1 VGRPPIPLY
10 RPSAIGHELANVRDA
25 LARGRLAGDGHYTRR
40 AEAML
45 GEALGGARVLLTTSG
60 THALEMAALLLGLE
74 PGDDVVVPAF
84 TFVST
89 ANAFVLRG
97 ARPIF
102 ADIRPDTLNLDER
115 LLPAVTTA
123 RARAIVPMHY
133 AGVACDMDAIAAFAR
148 ARGLAV
154 VEDDAHGLFGAWRG
168 RPLGTCGALAALSF
182 HETKNVTCGEGGALV
197 VGDPALVER
206 ALIVREKGTDRSRFV
221 RGEVDKYQWV
231 DVGSSYVLSDLLA
244 AFLCG
249 QLEARVAIQARRRV
263 LWERYRDELAAWAQ
277 RRGAQLPVIPLDC
290 SSAWHLFHLVLPSR
304 ADREA
309 LAAHL
314 ADHGVQAAFHYPPLH
329 LSPMGQRYGGRSG
342 QCPVAERI
350 AECLLR
356 LPFFTALTDDE
367 QGRVIDAV
375 CAF

>member
-1 VGRPPIPLY
+1 VGRSPIPLH
-10 RPSAIGHELANVRDA
+10 RPAAIGHELANLHDA
-25 LARGRLAGDGHYTRR
+25 LLRGRLAGDGHYTKR

-45 GEALGGARVLLTTSG
+45 GDALGGARVLLTTSG
-60 THALEMAALLLGLE
+60 THALEMAALLLGIE
-74 PGDDVVVPAF
+74 PGDEVVVPTF

-89 ANAFVLRG
+89 ANAFVLAG

-102 ADIRPDTLNLDER
+102 ADIRADTLNLDER

-123 RARAIVPMHY
+123 RTRAIVPMHY
-133 AGVACDMDAIAAFAR
+133 AGVACDMDAIATFAG
-148 ARGLAV
+148 ARGLVV
-154 VEDDAHGLFGAWRG
+154 VEDAAHALFGAWRG
-168 RPLGTCGALAALSF
+168 RPLGTVGTLAALSF

-197 VGDPALVER
+197 VGDPMLVER

-221 RGEVDKYQWV
+221 RGEIDKYQWV

-249 QLEARVAIQARRRV
+249 QLDARAAIQARRRV
-263 LWERYRDELAAWAQ
+263 IWARYRDELAEWAQ
-277 RRGAQLPVIPLDC
+277 RRGVQLPLVPPDC
-290 SSAWHLFHLVLPSR
+290 SSAWHLFHLVLSSPS
-304 ADREA
+304 DRQA
-309 LAAHL
+309 LMAHL
-314 ADHGVQAAFHYPPLH
+314 ADNGIQAAFHYPPLH
-329 LSPMGQRYGGRSG
+329 LSPMGQRYGGRPG
-342 QCPVAERI
+342 QCPVAERV

-367 QGRVIDAV
+367 HGRVIDAV

>member
-1 VGRPPIPLY
+1 LH

-25 LARGRLAGDGHYTRR
+25 LARGRLAGDGHYNRR

-74 PGDDVVVPAF
+74 PGDEVVVPTF

-102 ADIRPDTLNLDER
+102 ADIRADTLNLDER
-115 LLPAVTTA
+115 LLPDVTTA
-123 RARAIVPMHY
+123 RTRVVVPMHY
-133 AGVACDMDAIAAFAR
+133 AGVACDMDAIAAFAG
-148 ARGLAV
+148 ARGVAV
-154 VEDDAHGLFGAWRG
+154 VEDDAHGLFGEWRG
-168 RPLGTCGALAALSF
+168 RPLGACGALAALSF

-197 VGDPALVER
+197 VGDLALVER

-249 QLEARVAIQARRRV
+249 QLEARDAIQARRRV
-263 LWERYRDELAAWAQ
+263 LWERYRDDLAAWAQ
-277 RRGAQLPVIPLDC
+277 RRGVQLPVVPPDC
-290 SSAWHLFHLVLPSR
+290 SSAWHLFHLVLPSH

-329 LSPMGQRYGGRSG
+329 LSPMGQRYGGRPG

-375 CAF
+375 SAF